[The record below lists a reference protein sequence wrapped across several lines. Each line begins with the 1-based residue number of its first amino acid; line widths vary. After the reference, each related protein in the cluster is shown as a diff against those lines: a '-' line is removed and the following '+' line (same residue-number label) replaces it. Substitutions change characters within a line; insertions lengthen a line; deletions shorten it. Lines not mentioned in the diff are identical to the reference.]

1 MKQIILLIN
10 FLNLLSKH
18 TGRIRKKI
26 GKSEFVFESVDL
38 FYYILHKARL
48 RRDKS
53 YIKSPEQLENNRATI
68 NPQNKKDDKCFQYA
82 VTAELNHQNIERDP
96 QRMSKIRLF
105 INQYNWKGIES
116 PPHQE
121 DWKKFE
127 QNNKTIALNIL
138 FVPYNTKAI
147 RLAYKS
153 EYNHKRQNKI
163 VVLMIING
171 EK

>member
-1 MKQIILLIN
+1 
-10 FLNLLSKH
+10 
-18 TGRIRKKI
+18 
-26 GKSEFVFESVDL
+26 
-38 FYYILHKARL
+38 
-48 RRDKS
+48 
-53 YIKSPEQLENNRATI
+53 
-68 NPQNKKDDKCFQYA
+68 
-82 VTAELNHQNIERDP
+82 
-96 QRMSKIRLF
+96 MSKIRLF

-171 EK
+171 EKWHYLAVKSLSALLRGMTSNRDGNFLLFQLFSFILH